1 MFTMCYK
8 LDESKCRNLELSS
21 SREWI
26 LTNGLGGYA
35 MGTVSGIATRKYHGL
50 LVAAHRSPV
59 DRIVL
64 LAAIDVFVQCEGNPI
79 GLSTNQYIDTIYPNG
94 YQYIEQFKAGESVY
108 WRFRCSGMVL
118 EQRVKLHQGANA
130 VTIKYTNA
138 GEKPMRLRLDPLVCH
153 KPYHE
158 NFRHN
163 PSYPEFLTYPPNQ
176 TVVEHQDIKLVLYHP
191 DAQRTDQQGWY
202 YRFQHNLDA
211 KRGLAPND
219 DLFCPCELLYE
230 LMPGESAVLT
240 AAVGDLAKPCE
251 IEEIDTTSH
260 YRVGELL
267 QAATKHYLV
276 KSNKRSTIIAGYP
289 WFGDWGR
296 DTMISLPGICLST
309 GHTTTARQILSD
321 YASQMFQGL
330 IPNRFVEQGDE
341 PVYNTV
347 DATLWFVNSAW
358 LTLEREWD
366 DKFAAKMMKAFQ
378 EVFDWHQKGTL
389 FGIRVD
395 PEDGLLTQGEAG
407 VQLTWMDA
415 KVGGWVV
422 TPRHGKPVE
431 INGLWINALRI
442 MERLAAKLGKP
453 AKSFQR
459 AAELAEKNFDSKFF
473 DTDLGFYRDTVDPID
488 ASLRPNQ
495 LIAMSLPFGPATGEH
510 AESAL
515 HVISQELLT
524 PMGIRTL
531 SPHDPNYHGKF
542 VGQLEELDT
551 AYHQGTAWPWL
562 LGPYVMALV
571 KLRGDRQEAKRILKG
586 VREMLCEYG
595 IGGIAEVYDGDEPQN
610 PGGCPWQAWSV
621 AEFYRAWKEVSG
633 E

>member
-1 MFTMCYK
+1 MSYK
-8 LDESKCRNLELSS
+8 LDESKCRNVELST

-35 MGTVSGIATRKYHGL
+35 MGTVSGINTRKYHGL
-50 LVAAHRSPV
+50 LVAAHSSPV
-59 DRIVL
+59 DRVVL
-64 LAAIDVFVQCEGNPI
+64 LSAIDVFVQYEGNPI
-79 GLSTNQYIDTIYPNG
+79 GLSTNQYVDTIYPSG
-94 YQYIEQFKAGESVY
+94 YQYIESFKSGESVA
-108 WRFRCSGMVL
+108 WRYRCAGMVL
-118 EQRVKLHQGANA
+118 EKRIKLHEGSNA
-130 VTIKYTNA
+130 VTIVFTNA
-138 GEKPMRLRLDPLVCH
+138 GDKPMRLRLNPLVCH

-158 NFRHN
+158 NARHD

-176 TVVEHQDIKLVLYHP
+176 TIVEHRDLKLVLYHEG
-191 DAQRTDQQGWY
+191 AQRTDHQGWY
-202 YRFQHNLDA
+202 YRFQHTLDA
-211 KRGLAPND
+211 NRGLPPTD

-230 LMPGESAVLT
+230 LMPSDSAVIT
-240 AAVGDLAKPCE
+240 ASVGDLAKPCE

-260 YRVGELL
+260 AKIGELL
-267 QAATKHYLV
+267 EAATKHFLV

-296 DTMISLPGICLST
+296 DTMISLPGICLAT
-309 GHTTTARQILSD
+309 GQTAIARQILAD
-321 YASQMFQGL
+321 YAGQMRQGL

-358 LTLEREWD
+358 LTLEAGWN
-366 DKFAAKMMKAFQ
+366 DKFAAKMLKAYD
-378 EVFDWHQKGTL
+378 EVFKWHVKGTL
-389 FGIRVD
+389 YGIKVD
-395 PEDGLLTQGEAG
+395 PEDGLLTQGEEG

-415 KVGGWVV
+415 IVKGSVI
-422 TPRHGKPVE
+422 TPRYGKPVE

-442 MERLAAKLGKP
+442 MEKLAEKLGKP
-453 AKSFQR
+453 TASYRK
-459 AAELAEKNFDSKFF
+459 AAEKAESNFDAKFY
-473 DTDLGFYRDTVDPID
+473 DAELGFYRDTVDPVD

-510 AESAL
+510 AESAF

-524 PMGIRTL
+524 PTGIRTL
-531 SPHDPNYHGKF
+531 SPHDPKYKGKF
-542 VGQLEELDT
+542 VGILDDLDA
-551 AYHQGTAWPWL
+551 AYHQGTVWPWL
-562 LGPYVMALV
+562 LGPYVSAMV

-586 VREMLCEYG
+586 AREMLNEYG
-595 IGGIAEVYDGDEPQN
+595 IGGLAEVYDGDEPQN

-621 AEFYRAWKEVSG
+621 AEFYRTWSEFSG

>member
-1 MFTMCYK
+1 MCYK

-35 MGTVSGIATRKYHGL
+35 MGTVSGMATRKYHGL
-50 LVAAHRSPV
+50 LVAAYRSPV

-64 LAAIDVFVQCEGNPI
+64 LSSIDVFVQCEGNPI
-79 GLSTNQYIDTIYPNG
+79 GLSTNQYVDAVYPSG
-94 YQYIEQFKAGESVY
+94 YQYIENFKACDSVF
-108 WRFRCSGMVL
+108 WRYRCSGMVL
-118 EQRVKLHQGANA
+118 EKRIKMHDGVNA
-130 VTIKYTNA
+130 VTVQFKNA
-138 GEKPMRLRLDPLVCH
+138 GERPLRLRLNPLVCH

-158 NFRHN
+158 NFRHD

-176 TVVEHQDIKLVLYHP
+176 TIVEHRDLKLILYHP
-191 DAQRTDQQGWY
+191 NAQRTDKQGWY
-202 YRFQHNLDA
+202 YRFQYNLDA
-211 KRGLAPND
+211 KRGLPPND

-240 AAVGDLAKPCE
+240 AAVGDLVKPIE
-251 IEEIDTTSH
+251 IEEIDTSAH
-260 YRVGELL
+260 YKIGELL
-267 QAATKHYLV
+267 ANAAKRFLV

-296 DTMISLPGICLST
+296 DTMISLPGICLT
-309 GHTTTARQILSD
+309 ANLTATARQILSD
-321 YASQMFQGL
+321 YASQMHQGL

-366 DKFAAKMMKAFQ
+366 DRFATKIARAFQ
-378 EVFDWHQKGTL
+378 EIFKWHQKGTL
-389 FGIRVD
+389 YGIRVD
-395 PEDGLLTQGEAG
+395 PEDGLLTQGEEG
-407 VQLTWMDA
+407 MQLTWMDA
-415 KVGGWVV
+415 KVRGWVV
-422 TPRHGKPVE
+422 TPRQGKPVE
-431 INGLWINALRI
+431 VNGLWINALRI
-442 MERLAAKLGKP
+442 MEKLAERLGKP
-453 AKSFQR
+453 SEAFRK
-459 AAELAEKNFDSKFF
+459 AAELAERHFDRKFF
-473 DTDLGFYRDTVDPID
+473 DESLGYYLDTVDPRD

-510 AESAL
+510 AESAFR
-515 HVISQELLT
+515 VISQELLT

-531 SPHDPNYHGKF
+531 SPHDPRYRGKF
-542 VGQLEELDT
+542 VGPLDELDT
-551 AYHQGTAWPWL
+551 AYHQGTVWPWL
-562 LGPYVMALV
+562 LGPYVTAMV

-586 VREMLCEYG
+586 AREMLSECG
-595 IGGIAEVYDGDEPQN
+595 IGGIAEVYDGDEPQQ

-621 AEFYRAWKEVSG
+621 AEFNRAWAEVSG